1 MTSQTVRNDSY
12 TTSTLDVYDTCM
24 SRTNILIDDALLDIV
39 MRRYGLHTKTEA
51 VDIALRA
58 LAGRP
63 MTTKEAL
70 AMHGAKLVAEV
81 VDDQAPR

>member
-1 MTSQTVRNDSY
+1 MDRARTNICTFY
-12 TTSTLDVYDTCM
+12 TRYVYDTCM
-24 SRTNILIDDALLDIV
+24 SRTNILINDELLEIV

-51 VDIALRA
+51 VDVALRS

-70 AMHGAKLVAEV
+70 SMYGANLVSEV
-81 VDDQAPR
+81 VEDQAPR